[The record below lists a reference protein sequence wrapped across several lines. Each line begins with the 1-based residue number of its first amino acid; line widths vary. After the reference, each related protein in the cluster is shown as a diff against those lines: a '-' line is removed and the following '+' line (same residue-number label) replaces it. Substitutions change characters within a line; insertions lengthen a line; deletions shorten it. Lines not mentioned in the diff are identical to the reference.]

1 MMLDRS
7 DKNFVSGQC
16 TGVASAKCGRRTES
30 LVDGVRGARRTEK
43 ERRKHIRELISEGGH
58 GVADVQSTSILAGSV
73 R

>member
-1 MMLDRS
+1 VDA
-7 DKNFVSGQC
+7 G
-16 TGVASAKCGRRTES
+16 TES
-30 LVDGVRGARRTEK
+30 LVDAVRGARRTEK